1 MKLFVQTRI
10 DTPIYEQLFSQLR
23 AQILSGQI
31 EAHYCLPSI
40 RLVARELTI
49 SVIPVK
55 TASDMLEQQGYI
67 YTVQGKGCFVAEIA
81 DRETQRIRLATDS
94 VRTSVF
100 NCKQLGFSAEEI
112 NNIVTA
118 TYNENDIDNK

>member
-55 TASDMLEQQGYI
+55 TAYDMLEQQGYI

>member
-40 RLVARELTI
+40 RLVARELII

-55 TASDMLEQQGYI
+55 TAYDMLEQQGYI